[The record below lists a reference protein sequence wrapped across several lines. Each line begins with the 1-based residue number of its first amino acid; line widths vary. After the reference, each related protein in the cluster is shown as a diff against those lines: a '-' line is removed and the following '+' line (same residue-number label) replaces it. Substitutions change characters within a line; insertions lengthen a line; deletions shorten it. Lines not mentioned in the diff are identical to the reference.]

1 MKNATSLLSDSLI
14 LYAELTPA
22 QLRSVQRRI
31 KAQELKLMHKGV
43 ATSLPEEEWPRLVEQ
58 HRLRLLAA
66 LHPDTVIGYRSAFDG
81 GSPSNSVLHL
91 TGSYRRST
99 QLPGLTVHVWKGSPP
114 QPGDQKMMGRPIYFP
129 SLERLLMENLLPTRG
144 TNLRTVGKEAIEDR
158 LLSICDSRGE
168 TALQELR
175 QHAKQA
181 APALGLEA
189 QYSELDA
196 MVGSILHTRPSVL
209 ISRRGQ
215 AITADIPFDS
225 DRLALFEH
233 FAGYLR
239 ANPLPMPAM
248 PAKTAL
254 AHRNFAFLESYFSNF
269 IEGTE
274 FDINDAR
281 GFCLEGRPIETRPK
295 DSHDIIG
302 VFEQANRAPWSTL
315 TMASGE
321 AVLEQLRERHKHQ
334 MQYRPEVSPGE
345 FKLIA
350 NRAGNSSF
358 VGPDLVRG
366 TLIAGSRLLPSV
378 PAGTARALLAMFLVA
393 EVHPW
398 NDGNGRQARLVM
410 NAELSSAEGCRIIV
424 PTLFREEYLDCLR
437 ELTRNG
443 RAKPFV
449 DAMVHIQDWT
459 SRFFFDDLD
468 HVIAQMTHCHAF
480 ERSRAQ
486 YELLMPDA

>member
-1 MKNATSLLSDSLI
+1 MKNATPLASDALI
-14 LYAELTPA
+14 LYAELTSA

-31 KAQELKLMHKGV
+31 KAQGLKLMHKGV
-43 ATSLPEEEWPRLVEQ
+43 ATNLPEEDWPRLVEQ

-81 GSPSNSVLHL
+81 GSPANSIMHL

-99 QLPGLTVHVWKGSPP
+99 QLPGLTVHVWRGPPP
-114 QPGDQKMMGRPIYFP
+114 QPADQKMMGRPIYFP
-129 SLERLLMENLLPTRG
+129 SLERLLMENLLPSRG
-144 TNLRTVGKEAIEDR
+144 ANPRTVGKEAVEGR
-158 LLSICDSRGE
+158 LLAICDSRGE

-175 QHAKQA
+175 QRAREA
-181 APALGLEA
+181 APALGLDA
-189 QYSELDA
+189 QFSELDA

-209 ISRRGQ
+209 TSRRGR
-215 AITADIPFDS
+215 AMTADIPFDS

-233 FAGYLR
+233 FAAHLR
-239 ANPLPMPAM
+239 ANPVPMPAM

-254 AHRNFAFLESYFSNF
+254 ARRNFAFLESYFSNF

-274 FDINDAR
+274 FDVDEAR
-281 GFCLEGRPIETRPK
+281 GFCLEGRPIKTRPK

-302 VFEQANRAPWSTL
+302 VFEQANSAPWSTL

-334 MQYRPEVSPGE
+334 MEYRPEVSPGE
-345 FKLIA
+345 FKLVA
-350 NRAGNSSF
+350 NRAGNTSF
-358 VGPDLVRG
+358 VVPDLVRG
-366 TLIAGSRLLPSV
+366 TLIVGSRLLPSV
-378 PAGTARALLAMFLVA
+378 PAGTARALLAMFIVA

-437 ELTRNG
+437 ELTRNS
-443 RAKPFV
+443 RVEPFL
-449 DAMVHIQDWT
+449 DAMVLIQDWT
-459 SRFFFDDLD
+459 SRFVYDDLD
-468 HVIAQMTHCHAF
+468 HSIAEMKRCNAF
-480 ERSRAQ
+480 ERSRAKF
-486 YELLMPDA
+486 ELLMPDA